1 MQLKKLRVGVW
12 VPSNYEPKSGGGYSY
27 YAYLTDEL
35 NRYQFA
41 DAEIV
46 FISFNPDINKI
57 PFENRYSVKSKIR
70 YNIFERIFIKL
81 KQDPFGTIKSKRK
94 KLKAELNEVIDIIYY
109 LVPTF
114 TLGENSIDNFPFVCT
129 LWDLSHTSSY
139 SFPELSMNGVF
150 EYRKPHL
157 DKIVYKALKVFTESE
172 AGKSD
177 AVKYLNLSPNRVGV
191 IPLFPSDIVTEIC
204 SEEKPEGIN
213 ENDFFIHYPAQF
225 WAHKNHYNLILA
237 FKKILNTYPSLKL
250 ILCGSDK
257 GNKEYI
263 LDLISQYKLNDQ
275 VITLG
280 FVKNE
285 ELKWIYKHSAGLV
298 MPTFLGPTN
307 MPVVEAAELDCPVA
321 CSDFDGHREQLGNY
335 GYYFNPLWPDSI
347 ADAIFK
353 MISDHKNGIK
363 RRYSNEKFTI
373 SNTLTEL
380 DKAFSEIRS
389 IRFCWGS
396 FDEIF

>member
-12 VPSNYEPKSGGGYSY
+12 VPDNYDPKSGGGYSY
-27 YAYLTDEL
+27 YAYLANEL
-35 NRYQFA
+35 NTYKFT
-41 DAEIV
+41 DAEII
-46 FISFNPDINKI
+46 FISFNLDLEKI
-57 PFENRYSVKSKIR
+57 PFQNRYSVKSKIK
-70 YNIFERIFIKL
+70 YNIVERVFKKL
-81 KQDPFGTIKSKRK
+81 NYDPLGSIKSKQK
-94 KLKAELNEVIDIIYY
+94 KLKAELNEVVDIIYY
-109 LVPTF
+109 PVPTF
-114 TLGENSIDNFPFVCT
+114 TLGGNSIDNFPFVCT
-129 LWDLSHTSSY
+129 LWDLSHISCY

-172 AGKSD
+172 AGKND
-177 AVKYLNLSPNRVGV
+177 AVKYLNLSPGRVSV
-191 IPLFPSDIVTEIC
+191 IPLFPSDIVTANCDI
-204 SEEKPEGIN
+204 EKPEGID

-225 WAHKNHYNLILA
+225 WTHKNHYNLVFA
-237 FKKILNTYPSLKL
+237 FKKILETYPSLKL

-263 LDLISQYKLNDQ
+263 LDLINQLQLEDRI
-275 VITLG
+275 ITLG

-307 MPVVEAAELDCPVA
+307 MPVIEAAELGCPVA
-321 CSDFDGHREQLGNY
+321 CSDFEGHREQLGDY
-335 GYYFNPLWPDSI
+335 GYYFNPISPDSI
-347 ADAIFK
+347 ADGIFR
-353 MISDHKNGIK
+353 MISDNKNGIK
-363 RRYSNEKFTI
+363 RKGFSNKFTI
-373 SNTLTEL
+373 SNTLMEL